1 MGNEQSN
8 STEVAKVE
16 FQNVNYC
23 KSCTNIITVIN
34 AEFFEK
40 EGTKDRYFLLQEEKT
55 EAEKISET
63 HENGSV
69 NGLAVTITAN
79 GLEGDGECHLDLLCH
94 NMRDKSRWFVHVHV
108 GSNPRTRPML
118 CKHSDS
124 VSCSVK

>member
-16 FQNVNYC
+16 FQHMNNC
-23 KSCTNIITVIN
+23 KSFTNIITVIN
-34 AEFFEK
+34 AEFLWGLKK
-40 EGTKDRYFLLQEEKT
+40 EGTKDRWFLLQEEKT
-55 EAEKISET
+55 EAEKTSET

-94 NMRDKSRWFVHVHV
+94 NMRDKSR
-108 GSNPRTRPML
+108 
-118 CKHSDS
+118 
-124 VSCSVK
+124 